1 MHCEGGGQFVI
12 TVEEAHVLSAADNLV
27 LVRETV
33 SAIANKHSLRA
44 TFLPKL

>member
-1 MHCEGGGQFVI
+1 VV
-12 TVEEAHVLSAADNLV
+12 TVEETHVLSAADNLL

-44 TFLPKL
+44 SFLPNL